1 MRFLLLLKIVD
12 KLLIMNVSKQFNFL
26 WIVLFSL
33 FHNTYAAG
41 DLTRQNPIEIKIDMK
56 SSVES
61 HFFSPSLIRLE
72 TSKLYKIVLKNSSNV
87 KHYFSSPKFSKAVF
101 TRKVQV
107 LKNGKRIA
115 EIKGNISDIEVFP
128 KSLVEWWLVP
138 IKTGEFDDLHCY
150 VKDKKTGKAHS
161 EMGMVGTIIVN

>member
-1 MRFLLLLKIVD
+1 
-12 KLLIMNVSKQFNFL
+12 MNVSKQFNFL
-26 WIVLFSL
+26 WIVIFSL
-33 FHNTYAAG
+33 FQNAYAAG
-41 DLTRQNPIEIKIDMK
+41 DLTRKNPIEIKMDMRN
-56 SSVES
+56 SGES

-72 TSKLYKIVLKNSSNV
+72 TGKLYKIVLKNSSDV

-107 LKNGKRIA
+107 LKNGERIA

-128 KSLVEWWLVP
+128 KSIVEWWLVP

-150 VKDKKTGKAHS
+150 VKDKKAGKTHA
-161 EMGMVGTIIVN
+161 EMGMVGTIIVY

>member
-1 MRFLLLLKIVD
+1 
-12 KLLIMNVSKQFNFL
+12 MNVAKQFNFL
-26 WIVLFSL
+26 WIVIFSL

-41 DLTRQNPIEIKIDMK
+41 DLTRQNPIEIKIDMR
-56 SSVES
+56 SSGES

-72 TSKLYKIVLKNSSNV
+72 TSKLYKIVLKNSSDV
-87 KHYFSSPKFSKAVF
+87 KHYFSSPRFSKAVF

-107 LKNGKRIA
+107 LKNGERIA

-128 KSLVEWWLVP
+128 KSIVEWWLVP

-150 VKDKKTGKAHS
+150 VKDKKAGKTHS
-161 EMGMVGTIIVN
+161 EMGMVGTIIVY